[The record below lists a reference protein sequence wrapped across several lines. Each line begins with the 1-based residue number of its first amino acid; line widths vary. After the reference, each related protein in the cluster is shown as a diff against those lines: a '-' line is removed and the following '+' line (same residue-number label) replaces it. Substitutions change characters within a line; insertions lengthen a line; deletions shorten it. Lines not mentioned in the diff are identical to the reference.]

1 VGEESISV
9 STLPRRVNSSC
20 DNEINRRGLYYY
32 GARYYEPTT
41 SRWMSPDPAGF
52 ELINPMD
59 EDGEPLADGWP
70 EGFGPGQSGGMRKG
84 YSVIE
89 ALNWYAYV
97 SNNPVKYVDPTG
109 LKIIIRGDKEFKEK
123 TQAAIDKVR
132 SKPEGKKLVEG
143 LKSSKKRH
151 VIKETEDG
159 NSARGRSSAGYDG
172 GRGSGSTIE
181 FNPDRET
188 GGTDSEGSNERPPFV
203 GLAHELGHAEEY
215 DAGTQ
220 SSEEHTFT
228 PGTTPEGEVHS
239 LKREN
244 DVRKEHG
251 LPERP
256 SYYAPKREE

>member
-1 VGEESISV
+1 MELQVQMRERPGRHLEAKKGSSWHFTSKELDEE
-9 STLPRRVNSSC
+9 T
-20 DNEINRRGLYYY
+20 GLYYY
-32 GARYYEPTT
+32 GARYYEPAT
-41 SRWMSPDPAGF
+41 SRWISPDPAGF
-52 ELINPMD
+52 GLINPMD

-89 ALNWYAYV
+89 ALNWYSYV

-188 GGTDSEGSNERPPFV
+188 GGTDSEGSNWLIGMP
-203 GLAHELGHAEEY
+203 LYLG
-215 DAGTQ
+215 Q
-220 SSEEHTFT
+220 
-228 PGTTPEGEVHS
+228 
-239 LKREN
+239 
-244 DVRKEHG
+244 
-251 LPERP
+251 
-256 SYYAPKREE
+256 